1 MISFYY
7 KAIVEATSRIF
18 HHMTALF
25 LILFYTVPFY
35 FIGLEFILLHLSAG
49 SLHSLF
55 FPVSIQNQ
63 ISQSASAIEPFQKLT
78 VEADRFISHF
88 ISYSFILFIG
98 LKFIL
103 LHLSTRR
110 TLHCLFFRVGIG
122 NQISQSAS
130 ATELLRKLPV
140 EASSI

>member
-1 MISFYY
+1 MVGFCYRVIL
-7 KAIVEATSRIF
+7 EATSRSF
-18 HHMTALF
+18 QDLTALF
-25 LILFYTVPFY
+25 LILFYIVPFY

-88 ISYSFILFIG
+88 ISYSFILFHRFEIHSVTFKYKED
-98 LKFIL
+98 L
-103 LHLSTRR
+103 
-110 TLHCLFFRVGIG
+110 
-122 NQISQSAS
+122 
-130 ATELLRKLPV
+130 
-140 EASSI
+140 

>member
-63 ISQSASAIEPFQKLT
+63 ILQSASAIELFQKLT
-78 VEADRFISHF
+78 VKADRFISHF
-88 ISYSFILFIG
+88 ISYSFILFHRFEI
-98 LKFIL
+98 
-103 LHLSTRR
+103 HSVTSTV
-110 TLHCLFFRVGIG
+110 TC
-122 NQISQSAS
+122 
-130 ATELLRKLPV
+130 K
-140 EASSI
+140 